1 MASGGFNGNA
11 SRTVFSALSAV
22 AARLQSR
29 WLWPPRWWYAV
40 LKRLKPKR
48 CRRRPTWDT
57 TDCPGRWERLPWR
70 WRLAELAEND
80 STPRRSASYPVV
92 IGVAK
97 CSPAV
102 AAGLRVG
109 DVIEKVDGRDARL
122 LPLFGEAVNGPGAVH
137 QLVVRRDDK
146 LLETTMT
153 RTKQLGEHEKPSDR
167 C

>member
-1 MASGGFNGNA
+1 MIIVDRRGATATLLCMVAMLPAWGARDAQAQESVSPSPGVGYHGL
-11 SRTVFSALSAV
+11 SWSIEVFALALV
-22 AARLQSR
+22 
-29 WLWPPRWWYAV
+29 
-40 LKRLKPKR
+40 
-48 CRRRPTWDT
+48 
-57 TDCPGRWERLPWR
+57 
-70 WRLAELAEND
+70 LAEND

>member
-1 MASGGFNGNA
+1 MGAF
-11 SRTVFSALSAV
+11 ALAL
-22 AARLQSR
+22 A
-29 WLWPPRWWYAV
+29 
-40 LKRLKPKR
+40 
-48 CRRRPTWDT
+48 
-57 TDCPGRWERLPWR
+57 
-70 WRLAELAEND
+70 LAELAEND

>member
-1 MASGGFNGNA
+1 MIFGGRRGA
-11 SRTVFSALSAV
+11 VALSLAL
-22 AARLQSR
+22 AATLVVCRAEEAQAQAL
-29 WLWPPRWWYAV
+29 PPSSPDVGYHGLSWSMGAFA
-40 LKRLKPKR
+40 LALA
-48 CRRRPTWDT
+48 
-57 TDCPGRWERLPWR
+57 
-70 WRLAELAEND
+70 LAELAEND

-92 IGVAK
+92 TGVAE
-97 CSPAV
+97 CSPAA

-122 LPLFGEAVNGPGAVH
+122 PPLFGEAVNGPGAVH